1 MLVATKMN
9 GATEK
14 LVDLARGIRFDD
26 LPAEVVREAGRRLL
40 DALGCMIAGSHG
52 ATTAAV
58 RTVIADLGGA
68 AESSVLGTAARTS
81 CDRAAL
87 VNGTALRFLDF
98 MDGHPG
104 PYPCHP
110 CFNIPPL
117 LALAERIGAN
127 GKQLATAIVAAY
139 EIMPRFQENSGL
151 PDFGARGWAGSTNL
165 SFSVPLAAAGL
176 LDLDRERTLSA
187 LGMAIT
193 HGNVLDAASHGQI
206 PMNKSILDGM
216 AAANAIVATLL
227 AERGIS
233 GPRAV
238 IESAGGFA
246 QAVAG
251 SVNFAGLVAPIGRY
265 KILESYTKLYN
276 TVKCGQTAVA
286 AAFKLM
292 RKNHLRPHDIASL
305 RIGFAQRD
313 ANTQKRESYARPQSR
328 DTANHSVRFC
338 VGAAL
343 VDGQLTAEQ
352 FEAEKLRAPEILSL
366 VDKSTVYW
374 DEALDVHWPAANPAT
389 IVLRTIDGRELR
401 ETMVFP
407 PGHPKNLLS
416 DEMLEQKFRQLTGK
430 ILIGEQI
437 ERAIVMT
444 RRLQELSNV
453 RALTDVLRPRQ

>member
-1 MLVATKMN
+1 MN

-14 LVDLARGIRFDD
+14 LVDLARGIRSDD
-26 LPAEVVREAGRRLL
+26 LQAEVVREAGRRLL
-40 DALGCMIAGSHG
+40 DAVGCMIAGAHG
-52 ATTAAV
+52 ETTAAV
-58 RTVIADLGGA
+58 RAVVMNLAGA
-68 AESSVLGTAARTS
+68 AESSVLGTRERTS

-117 LALAERIGAN
+117 LALAERVGAS
-127 GKQLATAIVAAY
+127 GKQLARAIVTGY

-176 LDLDRERTLSA
+176 LNLDREQTLSA
-187 LGMAIT
+187 LGMAVT
-193 HGNVLDAASHGQI
+193 HGSVLDAASHGQI

-216 AAANAIVATLL
+216 TAANAMVAALL
-227 AERGIS
+227 AQQGIS
-233 GPRAV
+233 GPHAV
-238 IESAGGFA
+238 IESGGGFA

-251 SVNFAGLVAPIGRY
+251 AINFDGLVAPIGRY

-286 AAFKLM
+286 AVFKLVGE
-292 RKNHLRPHDIASL
+292 NNLRPRDVASL
-305 RIGFAQRD
+305 RIGFARRD
-313 ANTQKRESYARPQSR
+313 ANTQARESYARPQSR

-338 VGAAL
+338 VAAAL
-343 VDGQLTAEQ
+343 VDGQLTADQ
-352 FEAEKLRAPEILSL
+352 FEPEKLGAPEILDL
-366 VDKSTVYW
+366 VDKSTVFW
-374 DEALDVHWPAANPAT
+374 DDKLDVHWPAANPTT
-389 IVLRTIDGRELR
+389 IVMGTNDGRELR

-407 PGHPKNLLS
+407 PGHPNHLLP

-430 ILIGEQI
+430 ILNRQQM
-437 ERAIVMT
+437 ERAIAMT
-444 RRLQELSNV
+444 RRLQDVSDVHE
-453 RALTDVLRPRQ
+453 LTDMFRPA